1 VRFCAKPGNPIG
13 GAARVRAGCA
23 QQPEQSLPRC
33 SHLALAVAL
42 ASCARGHPRT
52 APDPEWEE
60 GRLPASVYEGVP
72 RSGGTMVVR
81 LEQEPPSL
89 DKLTDSSLAID
100 WLLERKVLE
109 SMAELDASKHPD
121 YSLKPALATDWAISP
136 DRLTFTFHLR
146 RGVTWHDGA
155 PFSGRDVVATV
166 RKILDPSVRA
176 MHLRN
181 NFEDLADIKT
191 APGDDYTVVAR
202 FRKPYFLAF
211 RALATLSIYP
221 AHLLQSSGDMLH
233 SPIHRAPVG
242 TGPFRFDEWKSGDRI
257 SFVRNERYWGRKAY
271 LDKVVYRIASDT
283 AVAFQMLKRGEFDLY
298 LQLQPQQWVRDLETA
313 GLRGRL
319 HRIKFFNPN
328 YNFIAWNEERPFFSD
343 RRVRQALNYAIDTEG
358 ARKSFLLGLDRP
370 TTCHFYLDSG
380 ACDHSL
386 EPRPWDPSRAA
397 GLLDEAGWRDHDGD
411 GVRDKDGVPF
421 RFTFLM
427 NSDSVF
433 LEKLA
438 PYMQQEL
445 RKLGIS
451 MEIAKAD
458 WARFIQLVGEHR
470 YDATSL
476 RWGNSDVVQDP
487 YEVWHSSQAKDG
499 SNFISFKDPL
509 ADTLMEAARA
519 ALDDARRNE
528 LYRRLGRRLYD
539 EAPYTFLYSRP
550 SLDAVRDGVHGLRP
564 SVAWYDLQDVWLAQP

>member
-1 VRFCAKPGNPIG
+1 MNRPCHLV
-13 GAARVRAGCA
+13 
-23 QQPEQSLPRC
+23 
-33 SHLALAVAL
+33 LALAL
-42 ASCARGHPRT
+42 AACARSRSPAAADR
-52 APDPEWEE
+52 DWQE
-60 GRLPASVYEGVP
+60 GLLPASVYEGAP
-72 RSGGTMVVR
+72 RSGGTLVVR
-81 LEQEPPSL
+81 LDQEPPSL

-121 YSLKPALATDWAISP
+121 YSLKPALATDWAVSP
-136 DRLTFTFHLR
+136 DQLTFTFHLR
-146 RGVTWHDGA
+146 RGVTWHDGR
-155 PFSGRDVVATV
+155 PFTGKDVVATV
-166 RKILDPSVRA
+166 RKILDPAVRA

-181 NFEDLADIKT
+181 NFEDLADIAT
-191 APGDDYTVVAR
+191 APEDDYTVVAR

-221 AHLLQSSGDMLH
+221 AHLLESGGDMLH
-233 SPIHRAPVG
+233 SAVHRAPVG
-242 TGPFRFDEWKSGDRI
+242 TGPFRFEEWKTANRI
-257 SFVRNERYWGRKAY
+257 SFVRNDGYWGRKAY
-271 LDKVVYRIASDT
+271 LDRIVYRIVSDPT
-283 AVAFQMLKRGEFDLY
+283 VAFQMLKRGEFDLY
-298 LQLQPQQWVRDLETA
+298 LQLQPQQWLRDLDAA
-313 GLRGRL
+313 GLKSRL

-343 RRVRQALNYAIDTEG
+343 RRVRQALNFAIDTEG
-358 ARKSFLLGLDRP
+358 VRRSFLFGLDRP

-380 ACDHSL
+380 ACDRSL
-386 EPRPWDPSRAA
+386 APRPWDPARAA
-397 GLLDEAGWRDHDGD
+397 QLLDQAGWSDHDGD
-411 GVRDKDGVPF
+411 GLRDKDGVAF

-427 NSDSVF
+427 NSDSAF
-433 LEKLA
+433 LDKLA

-445 RKLGIS
+445 RKLGIG

-487 YEVWHSSQAKDG
+487 YEVWHSSQARDG
-499 SNFISFKDPL
+499 SNFISFKDPV
-509 ADTLMEAARA
+509 ADALMESARA

-528 LYRRLGRRLYD
+528 LYRKLGRHLYD

-550 SLDAVRDGVHGLRP
+550 SLDAVRDRVRGIRP
-564 SVAWYDLQDVWLAQP
+564 SVAWYDLQDVWLAPL